1 MENKTTT
8 ELLDLLTKKV
18 DKDGNLKDGYE
29 EVLEELKLREPFYSL
44 SYPRSDLELSEELEE
59 IWDEI
64 KKLKRHDHHNGRV
77 VVSI

>member
-29 EVLEELKLREPFYSL
+29 EVFEELKLREPFYSL
-44 SYPRSDLELSEELEE
+44 FHPSSDLELEEELKDIRE
-59 IWDEI
+59 EI

-77 VVSI
+77 VISI